1 MNTKTTY
8 ELFSVEW
15 RDTMVDVIEECH
27 FALCTVMPIQDA
39 DLCWNYLVDHF
50 YYTNHYGEA

>member
-1 MNTKTTY
+1 
-8 ELFSVEW
+8 
-15 RDTMVDVIEECH
+15 MVDIIEECH
-27 FALCTVMPIQDA
+27 FTLCTVMPIQDA